1 MIQIWQKKKIWKYI
15 KNDRRKNCNEMK
27 TFNVNRLWLLKS
39 LIVMKK
45 EILFFDRN
53 CCFDTEQL
61 NWFEWIQYFDIVVI
75 IKLYKETHWKISFYW
90 RDSQNIDHEMLKW
103 TKIFQSITILDMKT
117 NMSKIWI
124 TRLFKIDMKWNLK
137 FRVELNIKI
146 RIERMLQWFRSI
158 VAKFRMKNF
167 ENLSFEWR
175 FSIWQYYYT
184 MNYVFIS
191 SKSAMLYQKQ

>member
-1 MIQIWQKKKIWKYI
+1 
-15 KNDRRKNCNEMK
+15 MK
-27 TFNVNRLWLLKS
+27 ALNVNKLWLFKF
-39 LIVMKK
+39 LIVIKK

-75 IKLYKETHWKISFYW
+75 IKLYKKTYWKIFFYW

-137 FRVELNIKI
+137 FRVELNVKI
-146 RIERMLQWFRSI
+146 RIERMLQWFRST
-158 VAKFRMKNF
+158 VAKFRIKNF
-167 ENLSFEWR
+167 ENFSFEWK

-191 SKSAMLYQKQ
+191 SKSTMLCQKQ